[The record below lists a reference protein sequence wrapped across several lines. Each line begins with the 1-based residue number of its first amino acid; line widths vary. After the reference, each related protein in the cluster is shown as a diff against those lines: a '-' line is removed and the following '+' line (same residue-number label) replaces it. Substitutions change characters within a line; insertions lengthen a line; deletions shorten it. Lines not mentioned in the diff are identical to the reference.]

1 MRKIPHANGVVKA
14 ICALRSA
21 TKKSLKAL
29 NSGAGQR
36 MAKGDYATA
45 EMLAAKGK
53 EIRDFQ
59 LEIEALRKRWRVVSG
74 GGDRASTKATTPLWQ
89 YYQPILQAI
98 VQAGGECRRSEIEPR
113 VERVIASSLQVG
125 DRLAMGRGRERWQVM
140 VRRARKPL
148 VAEGW
153 IEADS
158 GKLWR
163 ITAAG
168 RRTAEQP
175 MIKDPTARG

>member
-1 MRKIPHANGVVKA
+1 VKIPHANGVVKA
-14 ICALRSA
+14 IRAVRSA
-21 TKKSLKAL
+21 TQKSLKAL
-29 NSGAGQR
+29 NAGAGQR

-59 LEIEALRKRWRVVSG
+59 SEIEALRKRWREVSG
-74 GGDRASTKATTPLWQ
+74 RGDPAAKKATTPLWQ
-89 YYQPILQAI
+89 YYQPILKAI
-98 VQAGGECRRSEIEPR
+98 VQAGGQCRRSEIEPT
-113 VERVIASSLQVG
+113 VERVMATSLQAG
-125 DRLAMGRGRERWQVM
+125 DRFAMARGRERWQVM
-140 VRRARKPL
+140 IRRARKPL

-158 GKLWR
+158 GKLWQ

-175 MIKDPTARG
+175 MTKDPTAPG

>member
-1 MRKIPHANGVVKA
+1 
-14 ICALRSA
+14 
-21 TKKSLKAL
+21 
-29 NSGAGQR
+29 

-53 EIRDFQ
+53 EIRGFQ
-59 LEIEALRKRWRVVSG
+59 SEIEVLRKRWREVCG
-74 GGDRASTKATTPLWQ
+74 GGDRAAKKTTTPLWQ
-89 YYQPILQAI
+89 YYQPILQAL
-98 VQAGGECRRSEIEPR
+98 VQAGGECRRSDIEPK
-113 VERVIASSLQVG
+113 VEQLISTSLQAG
-125 DRLAMGRGRERWQVM
+125 DHSAMGRGRERWQVM
-140 VRRARKPL
+140 IRRARKSL

-175 MIKDPTARG
+175 MTKDPTRG

>member
-1 MRKIPHANGVVKA
+1 MKIPQANEVVKA
-14 ICALRSA
+14 LRVLRSS
-21 TKKSLKAL
+21 TRKSLKAL
-29 NSGAGQR
+29 NSDAGRR

-45 EMLAAKGK
+45 EMLADKGK
-53 EIRDFQ
+53 EIRGFQ
-59 LEIEALRKRWRVVSG
+59 SEIEVLRKRWREVRG
-74 GGDRASTKATTPLWQ
+74 GSDRAAKKATTPLWQ
-89 YYQPILQAI
+89 YYQPILKAL
-98 VQAGGECRRSEIEPR
+98 VQAGGECRRSDIEPK
-113 VERVIASSLQVG
+113 VEQLISASLEAG

-140 VRRARKPL
+140 IHRARKPL
-148 VAEGW
+148 IAEGW

-175 MIKDPTARG
+175 MTKDPIARG

>member
-1 MRKIPHANGVVKA
+1 VKKIPHANGVVKA
-14 ICALRSA
+14 IRAVRSA
-21 TKKSLKAL
+21 TEKSLKAL
-29 NSGAGQR
+29 NTGAGQR

-59 LEIEALRKRWRVVSG
+59 SEIEALRKRWREVCG
-74 GGDRASTKATTPLWQ
+74 GGDRAAKKST
-89 YYQPILQAI
+89 
-98 VQAGGECRRSEIEPR
+98 
-113 VERVIASSLQVG
+113 
-125 DRLAMGRGRERWQVM
+125 
-140 VRRARKPL
+140 RKPL

-168 RRTAEQP
+168 RRMAEQP
-175 MIKDPTARG
+175 MTKGPTARG